1 MKLLDYVKK
10 QVSDAIPIFNAMQM
24 WIILKLPRVEDG
36 NNFGVSVQKD
46 TIEALSDA
54 QEQLRIISDN
64 ISMYYRTRGEAVSFT
79 VRFSEI
85 RDYIQ
90 AVMEIDESQFYSLKL
105 YVKSLRNIY
114 ASIYDSTWKNIDN
127 LQNPRHSTDS
137 ISSFF

>member
-1 MKLLDYVKK
+1 MKK

-64 ISMYYRTRGEAVSFT
+64 ISMYYRTRGEAVSFM

-114 ASIYDSTWKNIDN
+114 ASI
-127 LQNPRHSTDS
+127 
-137 ISSFF
+137 